1 MKVKL
6 LVNAVS
12 LSKIHTLS
20 GSANAIC
27 LLELWIPIAHFNF
40 HGLGKAREKGGRW
53 GKGNWGNAKNPF
65 TIRHVHVDGW
75 ITKGG
80 RHIRCKWRQ
89 NLWFFPFENFSTNVH
104 WAKCILQQFITLFHI
119 VAGAAHLQITFWLL
133 PIYCIFMV
141 IR

>member
-53 GKGNWGNAKNPF
+53 GKGELGKCQESIYNSARACGWVDNKRRTTYQVQMATEPLVF
-65 TIRHVHVDGW
+65 PIR
-75 ITKGG
+75 K
-80 RHIRCKWRQ
+80 
-89 NLWFFPFENFSTNVH
+89 
-104 WAKCILQQFITLFHI
+104 LFH
-119 VAGAAHLQITFWLL
+119 
-133 PIYCIFMV
+133 
-141 IR
+141 

>member
-53 GKGNWGNAKNPF
+53 GKGQGNWGNAKNPF
-65 TIRHVHVDGW
+65 TIRHVHVGW
-75 ITKGG
+75 VDNKRRTTYQVQMATEPLVFP
-80 RHIRCKWRQ
+80 IRK
-89 NLWFFPFENFSTNVH
+89 
-104 WAKCILQQFITLFHI
+104 LFH
-119 VAGAAHLQITFWLL
+119 
-133 PIYCIFMV
+133 
-141 IR
+141 